1 MDQQQRDLRRAA
13 AQAFM
18 QSLEQLQETLQPD
31 DDPSADDPSAD
42 DQMTQSTV
50 PPVVQPAAQPTG
62 MDPDEPMETS
72 ALDFDLSSLEQAV
85 ADIEEFIQ
93 AKRQQREQ

>member
-18 QSLEQLQETLQPD
+18 QSLEQLQETLQPV
-31 DDPSADDPSAD
+31 D
-42 DQMTQSTV
+42 DQMPQPKVQQTSKAT
-50 PPVVQPAAQPTG
+50 VQPVKAVPV
-62 MDPDEPMETS
+62 EPEVAHPS
-72 ALDFDLSSLEQAV
+72 AFDLSSLEQAV

-93 AKRQQREQ
+93 AKRQKRD